1 MCDVVQLLVLIMRN
15 FKLSS
20 PCVTLKFMYMFGLN
34 LSFVFCFLNWFQ
46 FYLPLLQI
54 YGNKYMRKESKN

>member
-20 PCVTLKFMYMFGLN
+20 LCVTLKFMYMFGLN
-34 LSFVFCFLNWFQ
+34 LSFVFFFFELVSILFAIVADLW
-46 FYLPLLQI
+46 
-54 YGNKYMRKESKN
+54 